1 VKTQAVILDYV
12 NKTVSYVSVSKAV
25 SKVKPK
31 AGMTFSAEQSVPP
44 SK

>member
-1 VKTQAVILDYV
+1 MKTQAVILDYV
-12 NKTVSYVSVSKAV
+12 NKTVSYVSVGKVA

-31 AGMTFSAEQSVPP
+31 AGTTFSAEPSVPP